1 MVLNLSKT
9 ILFTLHFRSGL
20 YLCPTLLNFPVV
32 GSNNDV
38 YIGITLSRV
47 KHEKKERRK
56 NDFIRDTITYL
67 GKINRRKE
75 REKKMWKAMLVT
87 NNHLK
92 KQNRKAKELIKTTEK
107 EK

>member
-9 ILFTLHFRSGL
+9 ILFTLHFCSGL
-20 YLCPTLLNFPVV
+20 YLCSTLLNFPVV

-56 NDFIRDTITYL
+56 NDFIRDTITYP
-67 GKINRRKE
+67 GKIEERKE
-75 REKKMWKAMLVT
+75 KKRCGKRCL
-87 NNHLK
+87 
-92 KQNRKAKELIKTTEK
+92 
-107 EK
+107 